1 MALTSPGL
9 IKGANQVLVDLA
21 PELNL
26 IKLFSYD
33 CSDAVAE
40 AGAKIRVSLAT
51 GGTAETYN
59 ASTANY
65 EHETGS
71 LDDVFV
77 TLSNQPKSTIGLT
90 SMDALELAESPYWNK
105 FSEATANSVSASISA
120 TIGGLFTTSN
130 CTGGKIV
137 MASVTKA
144 AIAGLRADCVGRV
157 SNTVLLLN
165 PTYYADL
172 LGLLDSGVFGGTD
185 PIQSG
190 YVSKL
195 YGFRAVAQAN
205 DLPSGVLGVLLPSNS
220 IAIASR
226 TVAIPDPS
234 CYSEYGTV
242 TDENG
247 FALTVLRHG
256 SAATGK
262 AFLNTTCLFGANFV
276 KKSWVK
282 YIAAA

>member
-205 DLPSGVLGVLLPSNS
+205 DLPSGVLGVLLPFLQVSFVVLEGCKNS
-220 IAIASR
+220 CNS
-226 TVAIPDPS
+226 
-234 CYSEYGTV
+234 
-242 TDENG
+242 
-247 FALTVLRHG
+247 
-256 SAATGK
+256 
-262 AFLNTTCLFGANFV
+262 
-276 KKSWVK
+276 
-282 YIAAA
+282 